1 MRRLPLFLSI
11 LLATVVPAACT
22 NRQDDDS
29 QLPPTPFTAHRQSAA
44 GGVDS
49 LRAGDVRIV
58 TEDSGVDLAMLGDSI
73 STGLSPSV
81 LAKVRRETDTTTVR
95 RSGFGASIE
104 RMVKSTVSSAIGTRV
119 SFPLSAVKDVRYE
132 GGAIRF
138 DWTGKPL
145 SLFDHSNVN
154 GRPVL
159 ESFRPADAQRFVDA
173 VMARKAASGR

>member
-1 MRRLPLFLSI
+1 MRRLPLFLPMV
-11 LLATVVPAACT
+11 LVTFVLTACT
-22 NRQDDDS
+22 NGHDDDS
-29 QLPPTPFTAHRQSAA
+29 QLPPTPVTAHRQTAV
-44 GGVDS
+44 GGMDS

-58 TEDSGVDLAMLGDSI
+58 TQDNGIDLAMLGDSI
-73 STGLSPSV
+73 STGLSASA

-95 RSGFGASIE
+95 GSGFGASIE

-119 SFPLSAVKDVRYE
+119 SFPLSAVKAVRYE

-145 SLFDHSNVN
+145 TLFDHSVVN

-159 ESFRPADAQRFVDA
+159 ESFRPEDAQHFVDA
-173 VMARKAASGR
+173 VMARKAGLGR